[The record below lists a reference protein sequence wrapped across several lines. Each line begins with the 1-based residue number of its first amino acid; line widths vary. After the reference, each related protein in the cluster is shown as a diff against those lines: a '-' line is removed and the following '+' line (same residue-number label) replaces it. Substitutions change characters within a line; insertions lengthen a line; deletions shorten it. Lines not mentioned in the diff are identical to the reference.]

1 MLYGSPNLVTPML
14 DLLFNNVPVWYED
27 TKGRMR
33 FAETCSPDEVPIR
46 DDDETYETVP
56 ALVLW
61 VSGKPVDSRREYD
74 LKRVFVDYKDPGN
87 PPPKEVL
94 AEG

>member
-1 MLYGSPNLVTPML
+1 MNTLSEH
-14 DLLFNNVPVWYED
+14 D
-27 TKGRMR
+27 
-33 FAETCSPDEVPIR
+33 
-46 DDDETYETVP
+46 
-56 ALVLW
+56 LVLW

-94 AEG
+94 AEGKH